1 MYVGGGRQRC
11 RKVWF
16 VANYFDKVY
25 QVLFSSSQAL
35 GTELVL
41 LQLFAVGVSFNRAIV
56 SQVRT
61 GGVGGMTSGCIGCEM
76 RGCLSEGD
84 RELVIVRVGEIS
96 FGTENSFF
104 REPMDVLR

>member
-11 RKVWF
+11 GKVWF

-41 LQLFAVGVSFNRAIV
+41 LQLFAVGVSFNRELV

-61 GGVGGMTSGCIGCEM
+61 GGVGGMTSGCM
-76 RGCLSEGD
+76 
-84 RELVIVRVGEIS
+84 
-96 FGTENSFF
+96 
-104 REPMDVLR
+104 

>member
-11 RKVWF
+11 GKVWF

-61 GGVGGMTSGCIGCEM
+61 GGVGGMTSGCMWNE
-76 RGCLSEGD
+76 RLLDE
-84 RELVIVRVGEIS
+84 
-96 FGTENSFF
+96 
-104 REPMDVLR
+104 